1 MKSKLFSVLGCFILI
16 MTALGANE
24 VQTATE
30 TKATASLHFSSKRED
45 DLNFILEQHFL
56 KCDIL
61 DKIAP
66 HFAAQALIKNN
77 KEMPMSELL
86 DRLRQNVDSI
96 EVRRQFMQPFQL
108 FSDEEIHQ
116 LRQIFEKDVYIKFIN
131 AAFPINK
138 SIFDTLDNLL
148 NSIIQQCCQQ
158 PAEEKACQKET
169 EGVKNLELTQD
180 NFQKEVEQAIQPVII
195 DAYTHWCGPCRAFA
209 PNFEA
214 MHHKYQDSCKF
225 AKIDGDQQPQL
236 VDQLKIECFPTIL
249 FLYKGKIL
257 LRQEGFMTA
266 EEFES
271 KIEEFLKQ
279 IN

>member
-1 MKSKLFSVLGCFILI
+1 MKSKLFSGLGCFILL

-30 TKATASLHFSSKRED
+30 TKAAASLHFSSKREE
-45 DLNFILEQHFL
+45 DLNFILELHFL
-56 KCDIL
+56 KCEIL

-86 DRLRQNVDSI
+86 DQLRQNVDSI
-96 EVRRQFMQPFQL
+96 EARKQFMQPFQL

-116 LRQIFEKDVYIKFIN
+116 LRQVFDKEVYIKFIN

-148 NSIIQQCCQQ
+148 NAIIQQYGQQ
-158 PAEEKACQKET
+158 PAEDKACQEET

-180 NFQKEVEQAIQPVII
+180 NFQKEVEQAILPVII
-195 DAYTHWCGPCRAFA
+195 DAYTTWCGPCRAFA
-209 PNFEA
+209 PNFEV
-214 MHHKYQDSCKF
+214 MHQKYQDSCKF
-225 AKIDGDQQPQL
+225 AKIDGDQQKQL
-236 VDQLKIECFPTIL
+236 LNHLKVRCFPTIL

-266 EEFES
+266 EDFEA
-271 KIEEFLKQ
+271 KIEEFLTQ